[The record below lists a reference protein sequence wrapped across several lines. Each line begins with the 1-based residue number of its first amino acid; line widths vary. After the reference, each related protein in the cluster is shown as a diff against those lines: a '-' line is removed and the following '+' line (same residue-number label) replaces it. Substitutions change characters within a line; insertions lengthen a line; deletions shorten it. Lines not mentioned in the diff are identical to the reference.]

1 MVLSGQEVKRVVNS
15 WSLVSQGREHQNKL
29 LIDLRVY
36 IPWIYVFQFPETD
49 LIRETRERCP
59 YSSSFAHTALVEV
72 RWLPQGILASV
83 LLRTP
88 VAPVPWIDMFN

>member
-36 IPWIYVFQFPETD
+36 IP
-49 LIRETRERCP
+49 
-59 YSSSFAHTALVEV
+59 
-72 RWLPQGILASV
+72 
-83 LLRTP
+83 
-88 VAPVPWIDMFN
+88 